1 MITENAGTVD
11 TVILRDVPL
20 TVHLSLYFIY
30 RGKVVTLKPVS
41 RVSTRR
47 AVLFLRGK
55 FHYTLLIGLNP
66 IILYWL
72 DWIQRKHL
80 GNLDRL
86 LNALLTFS
94 RKRPTVNISCKK
106 AISAEEAKF
115 PEKTI
120 IVPASITLENEFTQA
135 KELSTLITST
145 RWQYTLGNLQLCNTS
160 AYLRRRDSWCFKQ
173 FFVHT

>member
-1 MITENAGTVD
+1 MFLSRYTYRCTLSTEVSGHTQACFPRFDDACSAFFTWE
-11 TVILRDVPL
+11 I
-20 TVHLSLYFIY
+20 SLY
-30 RGKVVTLKPVS
+30 
-41 RVSTRR
+41 ST
-47 AVLFLRGK
+47 
-55 FHYTLLIGLNP
+55 
-66 IILYWL
+66 
-72 DWIQRKHL
+72 DWSSYCRTQRIQRKHL

-106 AISAEEAKF
+106 AIRAEEAKF

-135 KELSTLITST
+135 KELSTLTTST
-145 RWQYTLGNLQLCNTS
+145 RWQYTLGNLQLCYAR
-160 AYLRRRDSWCFKQ
+160 AYLRWRDSWCFKQ

>member
-1 MITENAGTVD
+1 MFLSRYTYRCTLSTEVKWSHSSLFPAFRRRVQCFFTWE
-11 TVILRDVPL
+11 I
-20 TVHLSLYFIY
+20 SLY
-30 RGKVVTLKPVS
+30 
-41 RVSTRR
+41 ST
-47 AVLFLRGK
+47 
-55 FHYTLLIGLNP
+55 
-66 IILYWL
+66 
-72 DWIQRKHL
+72 DWPSYCRTQRIQRKHL

-86 LNALLTFS
+86 LKALLTFS

-106 AISAEEAKF
+106 AIREEEAKF

-135 KELSTLITST
+135 KELSTLTTST